1 MVLRFVTTN
10 DGKWLEV
17 SRVFEE
23 NSIQVERINARV
35 LEVQSD
41 DLTEIARASAL
52 DAYRRFGGDVVV
64 EDAGLFVEALNG
76 FPGPYSSY
84 VFRTI
89 GIEGLLRVMRGLRDR
104 RAVFR
109 SAVAHVDPEGRV
121 SVFLGEVRGFIAEDP
136 RGTGGFGFDPVFV
149 PEGSERT
156 FAEMTVDEKNLR
168 SHRAMA
174 IRELIRHLKSAA
186 RS

>member
-1 MVLRFVTTN
+1 LVLRFVTTN

-17 SRVFEE
+17 SLVFAEH
-23 NSIQVERINARV
+23 SVRVERINARV
-35 LEVQSD
+35 LEIQSD
-41 DLTEIARASAL
+41 DLAEIARASAL
-52 DAYRRFGGDVVV
+52 DAYAKFGGDVVV

-89 GIEGLLRVMRGLRDR
+89 GIDGLLRLMRGARDR
-104 RAVFR
+104 SAVFR
-109 SAVAHVDPEGRV
+109 SAVAHVDREGKV
-121 SVFLGEVRGFIAEDP
+121 SVFLGEVRGFIAESP

-156 FAEMTVDEKNLR
+156 FAEMTPEEKNLR
-168 SHRAMA
+168 SHRAKA
-174 IRELIRHLKSAA
+174 VRELIRNL
-186 RS
+186 RSIA